1 MSQNVELVRSI
12 YANWER
18 GDFTSMEWIDPE
30 FEIVAADGAE
40 TGRTGLA
47 GTVEGIREFLSA
59 WEDFRITA
67 EEYRD
72 LDDGLILVL
81 DRRSGRS
88 KTTGLDLATV
98 RTQGARVFEIRE
110 GKVTRLVLY
119 LDRERALADLGL
131 EE

>member
-1 MSQNVELVRSI
+1 MSENVDLVRSI

-18 GDFTSMEWIDPE
+18 GDFRSIEWTDPE

-59 WEDFRITA
+59 WEDFRVTA
-67 EEYRD
+67 EEYRE
-72 LDDGLILVL
+72 LDDGRILVL

-88 KTTGLDLATV
+88 KTTGLDLATM
-98 RTQGARVFEIRE
+98 RTQGARVFQIRE

-119 LDRERALADLGL
+119 LDRKRALADLGL
-131 EE
+131 EK

>member
-131 EE
+131 QE

>member
-1 MSQNVELVRSI
+1 MSESLDLVRSI

-18 GDFTSMEWIDPE
+18 GDFSSIEWTDPE

-40 TGRTGLA
+40 TGRAGLV
-47 GTVEGIREFLSA
+47 GTVAGIREFLSA

-67 EEYRD
+67 EEYKE
-72 LDDGLILVL
+72 LDDGRILVL

-88 KTTGLDLATV
+88 KTTGLDLATM
-98 RTQGARVFEIRE
+98 RTHGARVFQIRA

-119 LDRERALADLGL
+119 LDRERALSDLGL
-131 EE
+131 E

>member
-1 MSQNVELVRSI
+1 MRSI

-18 GDFTSMEWIDPE
+18 GDFGSIEWTDAE

-40 TGRTGLA
+40 TGSAGLA

-67 EEYRD
+67 EEYRE
-72 LDDGLILVL
+72 LDDGRILVL

-88 KTTGLDLATV
+88 KTTGLDLATM
-98 RTQGARVFEIRE
+98 RTQGARVFQIRE

-119 LDRERALADLGL
+119 LDRDRALADLGL
-131 EE
+131 AE

>member
-98 RTQGARVFEIRE
+98 RTQGARVFQIRE

-131 EE
+131 QE

>member
-1 MSQNVELVRSI
+1 MSENVDLVRSI

-18 GDFTSMEWIDPE
+18 GDFRSIEWTDAE

-59 WEDFRITA
+59 WENFRITA
-67 EEYRD
+67 EEYRE
-72 LDDGLILVL
+72 LDDGRILVL

-88 KTTGLDLATV
+88 KTTGLDLATM
-98 RTQGARVFEIRE
+98 RTQGARVFQIRE

-131 EE
+131 EK

>member
-1 MSQNVELVRSI
+1 MSENVEIVRSI

-18 GDFTSMEWIDPE
+18 GDFRSIEWAGPE

-40 TGRTGLA
+40 TGSAGLA

-67 EEYRD
+67 EAYRE
-72 LDDGLILVL
+72 LDDGRILVL

-88 KTTGLDLATV
+88 KTTGLDLATM
-98 RTQGARVFEIRE
+98 RTQGARVFQIRA

-131 EE
+131 EK